1 MLAFGPRIW
10 YIIHPF
16 PAIDQER
23 LMKNVLITGA
33 SSGIGYALALEL
45 AVRGCRL
52 FLLARR
58 KEQLEMLVK
67 EIDQPSVDHQ
77 VHICDVSDLLH
88 IRKVSAKIQQTAH
101 IDTLILNAG
110 VAGGGFDPLNM
121 ETEKIARL
129 FQINFFGSIAFIQE
143 FIPQMVANGS
153 GIVAVTSSLAGYR
166 GMPKSAPYSSSK
178 AALNTFMSSLRIDL
192 LDTGIQVTVISPG
205 FVKTPLTDK
214 NDFYMPFMISAQKA
228 AKIIA
233 EGLESRKN
241 EIHFPKRLSWPA
253 KIARWIPESIWI
265 RLMKDRR

>member
-1 MLAFGPRIW
+1 MN
-10 YIIHPF
+10 
-16 PAIDQER
+16 
-23 LMKNVLITGA
+23 NVLITGA

-45 AVRGCRL
+45 ANRGCRL

-58 KEQLEMLVK
+58 KDRLDTLLK
-67 EIDQPSVDHQ
+67 EIDQPTIDHQ
-77 VHICDVSDLLH
+77 AHICDISDFLQV
-88 IRKVSAKIQQTAH
+88 RKVSANIQHSAH

-110 VAGGGFDPLNM
+110 VSGGGFDPLNM
-121 ETEKIARL
+121 DTEKISSL
-129 FQINFFGSIAFIQE
+129 FQINFFGSIAFLQE
-143 FIPQMVANGS
+143 FIPRMVSNGS
-153 GIVAVTSSLAGYR
+153 GLIAVTSSLAGYR

-233 EGLESRKN
+233 DGLQARKN

-253 KIARWIPESIWI
+253 KIARWLPESIWI
-265 RLMKDRR
+265 RMMKDRRS